1 MGLHLRKLQSTLVA
15 VDGIELTGIDAV
27 LRAGLVPSV
36 NNEISALNLFQY
48 LDSSMSTRCCQIK

>member
-48 LDSSMSTRCCQIK
+48 LDS